1 MENARFG
8 NNSGSQTLIMIEL
21 KNIDFSYYNA
31 DFRLKVDHL
40 NFESK
45 SRTAIIGPSGFGK
58 TTLLNIISGI
68 SLPQSG
74 TVNVDGK
81 TVNRM
86 TDADRRTFRLKN
98 IGFVFQD
105 FKLLD
110 YLNVLD
116 NIMLPFRINKSLK
129 AGADSVKRARK
140 LSAALG
146 IEEKLSKY
154 PEKLS
159 QGELQRVAICRALIN
174 EPQIIL
180 ADEPT
185 GNLDPENKQKIMKI
199 LFDYI
204 SEKQSMLITVTHD
217 HELLRGFDQVVDFKN
232 LYTGN

>member
-1 MENARFG
+1 
-8 NNSGSQTLIMIEL
+8 MIEL
-21 KNIDFSYYNA
+21 KNISFQYNNS

-40 NFESK
+40 NFESRSK
-45 SRTAIIGPSGFGK
+45 TAIIGPSGFGK

-68 SLPQSG
+68 SLPQDG
-74 TVNVDGK
+74 NVIVAGK
-81 TVNRM
+81 AVNRM
-86 TDADRRTFRLKN
+86 TDTDRRTFRLKH

-116 NIMLPFRINKSLK
+116 NIMLPFRINNSLQ
-129 AGADSVKRARK
+129 AGSDSVNRARE

-146 IEEKLSKY
+146 IEKKLFKY

-159 QGELQRVAICRALIN
+159 QGERQRVAICRALIN

-185 GNLDPENKQKIMKI
+185 GNLDPENKQRIMKI
-199 LFDYI
+199 LFDYVNQR
-204 SEKQSMLITVTHD
+204 QSMLITVTHD
-217 HELLRGFDQVVDFKN
+217 HELLHGFDRTVDFKN